1 MERQMTLPEK
11 HPRIKRMIKK
21 ETVRCTVK
29 NYVSDSI
36 IVYRLVRSQDI
47 DADYEGEELSIV
59 YYSISIIRLGG
70 DGTRDEK
77 NLTDVSRDYDEAFD
91 IYEKFTRGT
100 VPPEVADEIMDDLL
114 GI

>member
-1 MERQMTLPEK
+1 MTLIEK
-11 HPRIKRMIKK
+11 HPRVKKLIKK

-36 IVYRLVRSQDI
+36 LVYRLVRSQESDI
-47 DADYEGEELSIV
+47 DFMGQEFSTV
-59 YYSISIIRLGG
+59 YYSISITRLGS

-77 NLTDVSRDYDEAFD
+77 TLTDVSRVYEDAEE

-114 GI
+114 GV

>member
-1 MERQMTLPEK
+1 MTLTRK
-11 HPRIKRMIKK
+11 NPRVKRMIKK

-36 IVYRLVRSQDI
+36 LVYRLVRSQDT
-47 DADYEGEELSIV
+47 DVDYVGEEFSTV
-59 YYSISIIRLGG
+59 YYSISIIRLGS

-77 NLTDVSRDYDEAFD
+77 MLNDVARDYEDAEK

-100 VPPEVADEIMDDLL
+100 VPPETAAEIMDDLL
-114 GI
+114 GV